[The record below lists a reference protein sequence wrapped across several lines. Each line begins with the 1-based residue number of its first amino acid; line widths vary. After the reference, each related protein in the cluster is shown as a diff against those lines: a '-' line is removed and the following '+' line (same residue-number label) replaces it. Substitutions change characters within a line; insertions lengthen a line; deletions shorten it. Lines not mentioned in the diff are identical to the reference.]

1 VLHSHYWLSG
11 VVALRF
17 RDDPRV
23 PVIHMFHTLSR
34 AKEYYAGTPDS
45 NDSVLRVDAESC
57 VAASADVIVGATE
70 GERTLLEALYRKQP
84 QGFSVIPPGVDLDV
98 FKPKD
103 KQAAR
108 VSLGIDAE
116 HVILFAGRLDPI
128 KRLDILL
135 QSVAEI
141 RPALPSGLRV
151 VVVGGSG
158 EAGSQGTARYRKLA
172 RRLGIDTLVDI
183 RGPVSQSDLPLYYSA
198 ADICAVP
205 SAYESFGMVALEAM
219 ACQTPVVAFAVGGLE
234 ATIKDGQTGFLAAPG
249 SPHSFARALHT
260 ALTSPHLD
268 TMGRRARL
276 VAQRFTWARAARSSL
291 ATYEEAVRSRLARYE
306 QVSSAC

>member
-1 VLHSHYWLSG
+1 
-11 VVALRF
+11 
-17 RDDPRV
+17 
-23 PVIHMFHTLSR
+23 
-34 AKEYYAGTPDS
+34 
-45 NDSVLRVDAESC
+45 
-57 VAASADVIVGATE
+57 
-70 GERTLLEALYRKQP
+70 
-84 QGFSVIPPGVDLDV
+84 
-98 FKPKD
+98 
-103 KQAAR
+103 
-108 VSLGIDAE
+108 
-116 HVILFAGRLDPI
+116 
-128 KRLDILL
+128 
-135 QSVAEI
+135 
-141 RPALPSGLRV
+141 
-151 VVVGGSG
+151 
-158 EAGSQGTARYRKLA
+158 
-172 RRLGIDTLVDI
+172 
-183 RGPVSQSDLPLYYSA
+183 VSQSDLPLYYSA